1 MQFLESIDL
10 FDAEFD
16 GNACNAV
23 LGRGDEMVNS
33 LRFSALLR
41 LENNPRVPTHKW
53 STNL

>member
-23 LGRGDEMVNS
+23 LERGM
-33 LRFSALLR
+33 
-41 LENNPRVPTHKW
+41 KW
-53 STNL
+53 